1 MTLRETAHIGCGI
14 AAKSLCMAQN
24 VVPQGVPAKKQVLKL
39 IVNQFGRTVVVGGY
53 LVAHHLN
60 LLVELL
66 LRIGGME
73 NDVGEQIYRHGEM
86 VFQYGGIIHGVL
98 LGGEGVEVAAVTL
111 KTVEH
116 LQGTAA
122 HGALERDMLAEMG
135 QSFLARHLVTGAG
148 ANAIATIYHRRR
160 RGVMDEAQ
168 TAGQCMCVI
177 SHDVDCFTELV
188 LF

>member
-1 MTLRETAHIGCGI
+1 M
-14 AAKSLCMAQN
+14 S
-24 VVPQGVPAKKQVLKL
+24 AKKYVLKL

-116 LQGTAA
+116 L
-122 HGALERDMLAEMG
+122 
-135 QSFLARHLVTGAG
+135 
-148 ANAIATIYHRRR
+148 
-160 RGVMDEAQ
+160 
-168 TAGQCMCVI
+168 
-177 SHDVDCFTELV
+177 
-188 LF
+188 